1 MLRAFLSRKHLGLQ
15 RRRFRQVALAKSSG
29 GVAFV
34 ENSRDSRVN
43 RVGAAGQALRN
54 VLEEGKI

>member
-1 MLRAFLSRKHLGLQ
+1 MLRALLGQKHLGLQ
-15 RRRFRQVALAKSSG
+15 RRGFRQVALAESIG

-43 RVGAAGQALRN
+43 RVGAAGQAL
-54 VLEEGKI
+54 